1 MKLFAINTEN
11 WQSDGGAVFGVVPK
25 KLWSRFVQADEKN
38 NINVANRNLLVK
50 TDDRL
55 ILFDTGM
62 GDKQDDKF
70 FSFRYIFGDESL
82 EKGFKNA
89 GFQFDEV
96 TDVIFTH
103 LHYDHCGGAVRKTDK
118 NFELTFKNATHWVSE
133 RQWKWATE
141 PNVREAASYLPE
153 NLLPLKDSGKLKFIE
168 DEGAFCPGIELRMM
182 HGHTDGQII
191 PIIEY
196 HGKKL
201 VFTADFIASAA
212 HIPLPYIPSY
222 DTRPLLSMKE
232 KEDFLKEAV
241 EQNYT
246 LMFQH
251 DFYTECCALEQTPK
265 GIRAGKILK
274 FEEFCWG

>member
-1 MKLFAINTEN
+1 MELFAINTEN

-25 KLWSRFVQADEKN
+25 KLWSRFVQADENN
-38 NINVANRNLLVK
+38 NINTANRNLLVK

-62 GDKQDDKF
+62 GNKQDDKF
-70 FSFRYIFGDESL
+70 FKFRYIFGDESL

-96 TDVIFTH
+96 TDVVFTH

-118 NFELTFKNATHWVSE
+118 GFELTFNNATHWVSE

-153 NLLPLKDSGKLKFIE
+153 NILPLKDSGKLQFIKE
-168 DEGAFCPGIELRMM
+168 EGTFCPGIELRMM

-191 PIIEY
+191 PIIDY

-201 VFTADFIASAA
+201 VFTADFIASQA

-232 KEDFLKEAV
+232 KENFLKEAV
-241 EQNYT
+241 EHNYT

-251 DFYTECCALEQTPK
+251 DFYTECCALELTPK

-274 FEEFCWG
+274 FEEFCSA

>member
-1 MKLFAINTEN
+1 MELFAINTEN

-25 KLWSRFVQADEKN
+25 KLWSRFVQADENN

-62 GDKQDDKF
+62 GNKQDDKF
-70 FSFRYIFGDESL
+70 FKFRYIFGDESL

-96 TDVIFTH
+96 TDVVFTH

-118 NFELTFKNATHWVSE
+118 GFELTFKNATHWVSE

-153 NLLPLKDSGKLKFIE
+153 NILPLKDSGKLKFIE
-168 DEGAFCPGIELRMM
+168 DEGTFCPGIELRMM

-191 PIIEY
+191 PIIDY

-232 KEDFLKEAV
+232 KENFLKEAV
-241 EQNYT
+241 EHNYT

-251 DFYTECCALEQTPK
+251 DFYNECCALEQTPK

-274 FEEFCWG
+274 FEEFCSA